1 MKILEHAKKN
11 KKIPGIH
18 NATPEYAE
26 KMVKLGFQ
34 LVTVGSDQRFMS
46 SGAKSVLQK
55 LKGIKTK
62 EGKGY

>member
-11 KKIPGIH
+11 KIIPGIH

-26 KMVKLGFQ
+26 KMIKKGFQ

-46 SGAKSVLQK
+46 SGAKK
-55 LKGIKTK
+55 FYKN
-62 EGKGY
+62 